1 MKVKKF
7 QQGGPMPDEGAPT
20 GAPAEQGGQMAPE
33 EQLIMMAQEIIQQ
46 LGPEGAAM
54 LAEAIMAVLQQ
65 GAAPQQAP
73 AYAKKGGKLVKIG

>member
-7 QQGGPMPDEGAPT
+7 QQGGQVPAEAASA
-20 GAPAEQGGQMAPE
+20 APAGGEQMAPE
-33 EQLIMMAQEIIQQ
+33 EQLMMMAQEIIQQ

-54 LAEAIMAVLQQ
+54 LAEAIMAMLQQ

-73 AYAKKGGKLVKIG
+73 AYARKGGKLVRIG

>member
-7 QQGGPMPDEGAPT
+7 QQGGQVPAEA
-20 GAPAEQGGQMAPE
+20 APAAPAGGEQMAPE
-33 EQLIMMAQEIIQQ
+33 EQLMMMAQEIIQQ

-54 LAEAIMAVLQQ
+54 LAEAIMAMLQQ

-73 AYAKKGGKLVKIG
+73 AYARKGGKLVRIG

>member
-7 QQGGPMPDEGAPT
+7 QQGGPMPDEGAPA
-20 GAPAEQGGQMAPE
+20 GAPVEQGGQMAPE
-33 EQLIMMAQEIIQQ
+33 EQLMMMAQEIIQQ

-54 LAEAIMAVLQQ
+54 LAEAIMAMLQQ